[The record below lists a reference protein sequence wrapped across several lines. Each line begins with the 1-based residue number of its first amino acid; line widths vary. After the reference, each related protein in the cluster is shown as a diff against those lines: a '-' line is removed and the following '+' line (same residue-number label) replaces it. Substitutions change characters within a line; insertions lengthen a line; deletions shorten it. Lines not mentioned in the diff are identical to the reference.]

1 MSAVSSLVP
10 ARFLTITAHLVIVI
24 TIFWSRENNVKACL
38 PLDFTQEQ
46 YDDEDRKLVVALA
59 VTLGLF
65 AIELAGFFSGVSMF
79 NCSQGLL
86 STGVH
91 ASASVALLF
100 FQFEQWECDIYWWIL
115 AICSASVSLSFF
127 VFEKWECWTYWVIFA
142 ACSVLPAFVEILLF
156 IAVFGLKK
164 KPL

>member
-24 TIFWSRENNVKACL
+24 TIFWSRENNVTACL
-38 PLDFTQEQ
+38 PLDFTPEQ
-46 YDDEDRKLVVALA
+46 YENEDRKLVVGLA

-65 AIELAGFFSGVSMF
+65 AIELVGFFSGVSMF

-86 STGVH
+86 SLAVH
-91 ASASVALLF
+91 
-100 FQFEQWECDIYWWIL
+100 
-115 AICSASVSLSFF
+115 CSASVSLSFF

-142 ACSVLPAFVEILLF
+142 ICRLVFVGVLIYMHILAFRYDSFRLS
-156 IAVFGLKK
+156 KNN
-164 KPL
+164 

>member
-10 ARFLTITAHLVIVI
+10 ARFLTIIAHLVIVI

-46 YDDEDRKLVVALA
+46 YDTEDRRLVVALS

-100 FQFEQWECDIYWWIL
+100 FLFEQWECHIYWWIL

-142 ACSVLPAFVEILLF
+142 TCSVLPALVEILLF

>member
-1 MSAVSSLVP
+1 MSAVTSLVP
-10 ARFLTITAHLVIVI
+10 ARFLTIIAHLVIVI

-38 PLDFTQEQ
+38 PLDFTPEQ
-46 YDDEDRKLVVALA
+46 YANEDKKLVVGLA

-86 STGVH
+86 SLAVH
-91 ASASVALLF
+91 
-100 FQFEQWECDIYWWIL
+100 
-115 AICSASVSLSFF
+115 CSAAVSLSFF

-142 ACSVLPAFVEILLF
+142 ICSVLPTFVEIILF

>member
-1 MSAVSSLVP
+1 MSAVNSLVP

-46 YDDEDRKLVVALA
+46 YDSEDKKLVTALA
-59 VTLGLF
+59 ITIGMFV
-65 AIELAGFFSGVSMF
+65 IELAGFFTGVSMF
-79 NCSQGLL
+79 NCTQGLL
-86 STGVH
+86 SLAVH
-91 ASASVALLF
+91 
-100 FQFEQWECDIYWWIL
+100 
-115 AICSASVSLSFF
+115 CSASVSLSFF
-127 VFEKWECWTYWVIFA
+127 VFEKWECWTYWVVFA
-142 ACSVLPAFVEILLF
+142 FCSVLPACVEILLL

>member
-1 MSAVSSLVP
+1 MPAVSSLVP
-10 ARFLTITAHLVIVI
+10 ARFLTIIAHLVIVI
-24 TIFWSRENNVKACL
+24 TIFWSRENNVRAGL

-46 YDDEDRKLVVALA
+46 YDSEDRKLVIALA
-59 VTLGLF
+59 VTIGMF

-86 STGVH
+86 SLAVH
-91 ASASVALLF
+91 
-100 FQFEQWECDIYWWIL
+100 
-115 AICSASVSLSFF
+115 CSASVSLSFF

-142 ACSVLPAFVEILLF
+142 FCSVLPACVEILLV

>member
-1 MSAVSSLVP
+1 MSAVSSIVP
-10 ARFLTITAHLVIVI
+10 ARFLTIIAHLVIVI
-24 TIFWSRENNVKACL
+24 TIFWSRDNNVKACL

-46 YDDEDRKLVVALA
+46 YDTEDRKLVVALG

-79 NCSQGLL
+79 NCSQSLL
-86 STGVH
+86 SIGVH
-91 ASASVALLF
+91 ASASVALIF
-100 FQFEQWECDIYWWIL
+100 FLFEQWECDIYWWIL
-115 AICSASVSLSFF
+115 AI
-127 VFEKWECWTYWVIFA
+127 
-142 ACSVLPAFVEILLF
+142 CSVLPAFVEILLF

>member
-24 TIFWSRENNVKACL
+24 TIFWSREINVKACL

-65 AIELAGFFSGVSMF
+65 AIELVGFFSGVSMF
-79 NCSQGLL
+79 NSSQCLL
-86 STGVH
+86 SLAVH
-91 ASASVALLF
+91 
-100 FQFEQWECDIYWWIL
+100 CT
-115 AICSASVSLSFF
+115 ASVSLSFF